1 MFGAPD
7 GTAGAFHKKKMKI
20 KSSHIL
26 AFGMLLV
33 LCCGCSLQ
41 RKIRELC
48 RGEVSVSLALSQAQD
63 FIPDIRKDTVARR
76 DTLTIQDG
84 DRTILIMKAVKDE
97 DGEMVAHDVIDAA
110 IVQARFRNIAERH
123 GKVDIQFQVIVPE
136 RMQDRSWQL
145 RFQPMMHIMEDT
157 VALERVIITGE
168 EYRRVQLRGY
178 QQYEKFI
185 SSIITDST
193 RFVNMRLLDIFI
205 QRNIP
210 ELYAFKSDTTLV
222 SDEQFSSA
230 FGVTEQEAVDHYT
243 NRISKRMNSRRAAR
257 KEKMYRKYVK
267 SPIVTEGIRLDTVIC
282 GIDGDFI
289 YNYTETIR
297 TRPKLRRVDVV
308 LLGDIYQ
315 EDRRIYTMPSS
326 EPLTF
331 YISSLSA
338 FVDNTEKYINKIIH
352 RRVEENTACY
362 VEFTSA
368 SHEVCDTLGHN
379 GEEIGRIKSNLR
391 QLMCNEQFDLD
402 SIVVLS
408 SASPEGELRYNERLS
423 KRRSESIS
431 RYFEGWMQHVADS
444 INAERGFSVDEEGN
458 VIVQEQE
465 RIPLLA
471 RSGGENWRMLDEL
484 VARDTLITD
493 EQKEVY
499 GRLSSI
505 KDLDR
510 REAKLKNEPFYG
522 RMRKSLYPRLRTTR
536 FDFYLHR
543 KGMVKDTV
551 HTTEIDTVY
560 MTGVQAIRDRDYEK
574 AIILLGPY
582 KDYNT
587 AIAYVSM
594 DYNASAMAILKD
606 LKPSPQVDYMLA
618 LLYSRQDDDQ
628 KAVEHYMRACKQEPG
643 YIHRGNLDPEIAA
656 LIKRYGLNKQEED
669 EFDYSF

>member
-1 MFGAPD
+1 M
-7 GTAGAFHKKKMKI
+7 
-20 KSSHIL
+20 
-26 AFGMLLV
+26 
-33 LCCGCSLQ
+33 Q
-41 RKIRELC
+41 RKMRALN
-48 RGEVSVSLALSQAQD
+48 RGELNVSLSLAQEQD
-63 FIPDIRKDTVARR
+63 FIPDIRRDTVARR

-84 DRTILIMKAVKDE
+84 DKTILIMKAVKDE

-136 RMQDRSWQL
+136 RMQDRQWQL
-145 RFQPMMHIMEDT
+145 RFQPMMYIMEDT
-157 VALERVIITGE
+157 VALEKVIITGE
-168 EYRRVQLRGY
+168 EYRKTQLRGY
-178 QQYEKFI
+178 EQYEKFI
-185 SSIITDST
+185 SRIITDST
-193 RFVNMRLLDIFI
+193 RFVNVRLLDIFI

-210 ELYAFKSDTTLV
+210 QLYAFKTDTTHV
-222 SDEQFSSA
+222 SDDQFASA

-243 NRISKRMNSRRAAR
+243 NDIAKKMNSRRAAR
-257 KEKMYRKYVK
+257 KDRMYQKYIK
-267 SPIVTEGIRLDTVIC
+267 SPIVTKGIRLDTVIR
-282 GIDGDFI
+282 GEGGDFI

-297 TRPKLRRVDVV
+297 TRPKLRKVDVV
-308 LLGDIYQ
+308 LQGEIYQ
-315 EDRRIYTMPSS
+315 GDRRIYTIPSS

-338 FVDNTEKYINKIIH
+338 FVDNTERYINKIIH

-379 GEEIGRIKSNLR
+379 ASEIGRIKDNLR
-391 QLMCNEQFDLD
+391 QLMRNEQFDLD

-423 KRRSESIS
+423 QKRSESIS
-431 RYFEGWMQHVADS
+431 RYFGDWMQEVADS
-444 INAERGFSVDEEGN
+444 INAERGFMVDENGK
-458 VIVQEQE
+458 VIVQRQE

-471 RSGGENWRMLDEL
+471 RSGGENWAMLDEL
-484 VARDTLITD
+484 VSRDTAITD
-493 EQKEVY
+493 DQKRVY
-499 GRLSSI
+499 QRHSSVRNP
-505 KDLDR
+505 DE
-510 REAKLKNEPFYG
+510 REARLKGEPFYTHL
-522 RMRKSLYPRLRTTR
+522 RKSLYPRLRTTR

-551 HTTEIDTVY
+551 HTTEIDTTY
-560 MTGVQAIRDRDYEK
+560 MNGVQAIRDRDYER
-574 AIILLGPY
+574 AITLLGPY

-587 AIAYVSM
+587 VIAYVSM

-606 LKPSPQVDYMLA
+606 LKPTPQVDYMLA

-628 KAVEHYMRACKQEPG
+628 KAVEHYMRACKNEPS

-656 LIKRYGLNKQEED
+656 LIKRYGLNQQEED
-669 EFDYSF
+669 EFEYSF